1 MQDMIAIVVIAVISV
16 GLGLIKY
23 FGNVYY
29 AYDHNSDKIN
39 PAKNAPWQWKFV
51 EIWNCSLNFFFAG
64 LIGYYFV
71 IVRWQLLRDGA
82 ALSVAD
88 FALFI
93 IFAMCLFGHFP
104 HLIKNVTEGINA
116 ILRRV
121 LEK

>member
-1 MQDMIAIVVIAVISV
+1 MGNLITIILIAVVSV
-16 GLGLIKY
+16 VLGLIKY

-29 AYDHNSDKIN
+29 AYDHNTDKIN

-64 LIGYYFV
+64 LIGYYF
-71 IVRWQLLRDGA
+71 ISIRYYFLLNGGELR
-82 ALSVAD
+82 LSD

-104 HLIKNVTEGINA
+104 HLIKNITEGINA